1 MAEADM
7 KMEVDVKGMEPKS
20 GPKTSEF
27 WVTVITQIL
36 GVILAA
42 IGAYKGSD
50 GLAAV
55 GGILTGAAQGTY
67 TLGRSKAKQ
76 RSA

>member
-1 MAEADM
+1 
-7 KMEVDVKGMEPKS
+7 MEDEKKELAQVPAPQAKS

-27 WVTVITQIL
+27 WVTVITQLL